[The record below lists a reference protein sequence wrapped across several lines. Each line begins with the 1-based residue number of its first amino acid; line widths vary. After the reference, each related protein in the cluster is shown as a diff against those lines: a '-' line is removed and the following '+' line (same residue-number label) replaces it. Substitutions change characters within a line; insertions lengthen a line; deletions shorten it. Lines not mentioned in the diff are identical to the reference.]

1 MPGFTTHYL
10 FGVNAYHAMKN
21 DIMKKNIF
29 DHHAAFS
36 LGLQGPDIFFYFLP
50 SYLIHGRNIGSIAHN
65 EATGKFLSALIESRN
80 LFPDKKESAIAQ
92 AYIMGFLGHYIL
104 DCRCHPY
111 IYWRTHYREDLP
123 SYYGDHMN
131 LETDIDAELLSFYK
145 KKTPSAFR
153 KESTILLTRLELRTI
168 TTILYY
174 VYAVTYPQQAVSPA
188 IMRLAIRSMQLG
200 TRLLHDRR
208 GQKKALFRK
217 IEAMTVGYPVLSP
230 MVSSDYLQF
239 YADPL
244 NLLHRP
250 WRNPWDEDL
259 VSQDSFFDLMEQAQK
274 EYANLLPRLY
284 RLFLTKKHSDAAKL
298 RLIKILDSLGNQSYH
313 SGLEL

>member
-10 FGVNAYHAMKN
+10 FGVNAYHSMKN
-21 DIMKKNIF
+21 DTIKKNIF

-50 SYLIHGRNIGSIAHN
+50 SYFIHGKNIGSIAHN
-65 EATGKFLSALIESRN
+65 EATGKFLSNLIESRN
-80 LFPDKKESAIAQ
+80 LFPDKEEAAIAQ

-111 IYWRTHYREDLP
+111 IYWRTHYREDNP
-123 SYYGDHMN
+123 AYYGDHMN
-131 LETDIDAELLSFYK
+131 LETDIDTELLSFYK
-145 KKTPSAFR
+145 KKRPSAFR
-153 KESTILLTRLELRTI
+153 KESTILLTRPELRTI

-174 VYAVTYPQQAVSPA
+174 VYAVTYPEQTVNCT

-200 TRLLHDRR
+200 TWLLHDRR

-217 IEAMTVGYPVLSP
+217 LEAVTTGYPVLSP
-230 MVSSDYLQF
+230 MVASDYLQF

-244 NLLHRP
+244 NLLHRQ
-250 WRNPWDEDL
+250 WRNPWNENL
-259 VSQDSFFDLMEQAQK
+259 VSQDSFFDLMDMAQK
-274 EYANLLPRLY
+274 EYTELLPRLY